1 MIMTLILLSDFE
13 IFVVLEKFVQGIQV
27 QSQE

>member
-1 MIMTLILLSDFE
+1 MIMTLILPSDFD
-13 IFVVLEKFVQGIQV
+13 FFLVLEKFVQGIQV